1 MDHALYSV
9 GASGFSVQEYSSPR
23 RRVRTV
29 GTQGNW
35 TSRFVMRVG
44 LVALTAIV
52 FACAAAHAQTKMT
65 VAYSSI
71 GPMAAGVWMAKES
84 GAFEKYGI
92 QADII
97 LITSG
102 PVAVQALI
110 GGDLQVVSAASNAV
124 INAVLNGAP
133 IIAVGGTANRPYHRL
148 FVQPE
153 INRMEDLRGKALGV
167 TRFGSITDNLSRI
180 LLRKHGLEGAVNV
193 RQMGGTIE
201 VAAAFQNR
209 LIAGAV
215 TSELRVPSPPKI
227 LVRLV
232 DMGIPYSMNM
242 IAVQKEYYRRN
253 PEPVENLVRA
263 YVDGLAFMHRNK
275 DRAIKIITK
284 HSRLNDAKLIEQFY
298 DDAVTYLDRIPRAEP
313 EAVQTILE
321 FMGKKG
327 IPSETFQDNAIVDK
341 LTREGFFEKIFKK
354 S

>member
-1 MDHALYSV
+1 MRSKYAVVTLALAFLAASV
-9 GASGFSVQEYSSPR
+9 AFAKSVR
-23 RRVRTV
+23 
-29 GTQGNW
+29 
-35 TSRFVMRVG
+35 
-44 LVALTAIV
+44 
-52 FACAAAHAQTKMT
+52 AQTKMT

-92 QADII
+92 QADIL

-102 PVAVQALI
+102 PVSVQALI
-110 GGDLQVVSAASNAV
+110 GGDLHVVSAASNAV
-124 INAVLNGAP
+124 INAILNGAP

-153 INRMEDLRGKALGV
+153 INRLEDLRGKALGV

-215 TSELRVPSPPKI
+215 TSELRVSPPSQPKI

-253 PEPVENLVRA
+253 PEAVENMVRA

-275 DRAIKIITK
+275 ERALKIITK
-284 HSRLNDAKLIEQFY
+284 YSRLNDAKLIEQFY
-298 DDAVTYLDRIPRAEP
+298 DDAMTYLDRVPRAEP

-327 IPSETFQDNAIVDK
+327 IPVETFQDNSIVDK